1 MKHTIG
7 ISWEYHEN
15 TENNIGI
22 WGYLGNT
29 KHGTIWFGSME
40 LGRSG
45 TKDLEKL
52 GPIEKCGDF
61 TVIYRDITGMIFHQ
75 QIVIPEEAERSFKD
89 KGIAFGKQTTHLWNP
104 VAIHLS
110 GELVTLSHWVSWLLG
125 DLLCCEL
132 KLPVDVCPELK
143 VSHFKPQNRMAH
155 PLCIHFQFAK
165 QHGTKGKQLQH
176 NKFCIFAVFWRQDQK
191 INKDESVHVMR
202 LFDHLAISN

>member
-1 MKHTIG
+1 MRILRFYHRNMG
-7 ISWEYHEN
+7 ISWEYQPWNNMIWIHGTGKIRDLSKN
-15 TENNIGI
+15 VVISLWYTEN
-22 WGYLGNT
+22 
-29 KHGTIWFGSME
+29 
-40 LGRSG
+40 
-45 TKDLEKL
+45 
-52 GPIEKCGDF
+52 
-61 TVIYRDITGMIFHQ
+61 YRDITGMIFHQ

-143 VSHFKPQNRMAH
+143 ISHFKPQNRMAH
-155 PLCIHFQFAK
+155 PLSICIHFQFAK

-176 NKFCIFAVFWRQDQK
+176 NKFCIFAVFWRQDQT
-191 INKDESVHVMR
+191 IHKDESVHVMR
-202 LFDHLAISN
+202 LLITWQ